1 MGEHDHT
8 KFVGMTK
15 GQFLILIISIFMAAL
30 IISVSV
36 LSLSITTTSRDVD
49 DVRAIAEKVEANSQ
63 RSCRAIQGA
72 VDFWRQMLQ
81 ATEHRLN
88 DPNITPFQRA
98 SDEMMIVALLGIINK
113 GEALNC

>member
-1 MGEHDHT
+1 MEHDHT

-36 LSLSITTTSRDVD
+36 LSLSISTTSGDVD
-49 DVRAIAEKVEANSQ
+49 DVRAVADRVEANSQ
-63 RSCRAIQGA
+63 RSCRAIEGS
-72 VDFWRQMLQ
+72 VEFWRQTLR

-88 DPNITPFQRA
+88 DPTLNPYQRA
-98 SDEMMIVALLGIINK
+98 SDEMMVVALLGIINK

>member
-36 LSLSITTTSRDVD
+36 LSLSISTTSSDVD
-49 DVRAIAEKVEANSQ
+49 DVRAVAAKVEANSQ

-72 VDFWRQMLQ
+72 VEFWRQMLQ
-81 ATEHRLN
+81 AVEHRLY
-88 DPNITPFQRA
+88 TPDLNPYTRA
-98 SDEMMIVALLGIINK
+98 SDEMMVVALLGIINK